1 MTDTP
6 AQAKAALRRTLEA
19 RRNAIPAET
28 RATLS
33 ALLCARAAARPEFET
48 ARTIHC
54 YLPMRSE
61 VDGRPLIRAALASGK
76 QVAVPIFVRRSD
88 ATPCALID
96 RLDEDAFESD
106 GFGLSHPRDARLID
120 PADIDIVY
128 VPLLGF
134 AHVDGRWHRIGY
146 GAGYY
151 DTFLAGLAPHTL
163 KIGIAFAA
171 QRLDGFPVEAHD
183 TPLDE
188 ILVVGT
194 GDESTNVAD
203 RPRG

>member
-1 MTDTP
+1 MTETP
-6 AQAKAALRRTLEA
+6 ALRKAALRRALEA
-19 RRNAIPAET
+19 RRNALPADART
-28 RATLS
+28 ALS
-33 ALLCARAAARPEFET
+33 ALLCETAAARPDFQG

-61 VDGRPLIRAALASGK
+61 VDGRPLIRAALAAGK
-76 QVAVPIFVRRSD
+76 RVAVPIFVRRSD

-96 RLDEDAFESD
+96 RLDEDAFESG

-120 PADIDIVY
+120 PAEIDVVY

-134 AHVDGRWHRIGY
+134 AKVDERWYRIGY

-151 DTFLAGLAPHTL
+151 DKFLARLAPRTR

-171 QRLDGFPVEAHD
+171 QRLETFPVEDHD
-183 TPLDE
+183 VPLDDV
-188 ILVVGT
+188 LVAEPPG
-194 GDESTNVAD
+194 
-203 RPRG
+203 